1 MKKLLLILLC
11 LPLLFTTCKKEEENS
26 TNNNTNISIPNI
38 VGVWKATSLILDGD
52 QLVYEGLTTCYFH
65 VRSNMT
71 FSQYA
76 DAIDGSY
83 EYQDGTWELSGSSL
97 EINFDTYEYVHY
109 NINSLNSTTASLI
122 LVEYLNDSDSVLHL
136 SGSCNLVKQ

>member
-11 LPLLFTTCKKEEENS
+11 LPLLLTNCKKEEENS
-26 TNNNTNISIPNI
+26 TNNNISTPSM
-38 VGVWKATSLILDGD
+38 VGVWKATSLILDGE
-52 QLVYEGLTTCYFH
+52 QMVYEGLTTFYFH
-65 VRSNMT
+65 VRSDMT

-83 EYQDGTWELSGSSL
+83 QYQDGTWELSGSSL
-97 EINFDTYEYVHY
+97 EINFDTQEYVHY
-109 NINSLNSTTASLI
+109 NINSLTSTTASLI
-122 LVEYLNDSDSVLHL
+122 LVEYLNDSGSVLHS